1 MGNQRNKLK
10 SKQEK
15 AVIAE
20 VRKSAALVR
29 ESDKQEEAYM
39 SNMKLAFE
47 KSRTEA
53 LEKSREEALAKS
65 RDEEALAKSDAELP
79 DHAVLKKRYHGDEPQ
94 VDFRSIV
101 TQGHLGYVR
110 SVAMRFDPPRWLLIN
125 VQQEDSTLCTR
136 MDVKL
141 WRDPTIQDIISA
153 SFVFWSKLNES
164 HEGSQFVIEKNIT
177 SFPYLAL
184 MNPFTGELIEW
195 EKKEA
200 DKHDIQGW
208 LMDYTQPPPKAGEVG
223 AEVQVAVAAKP
234 ADPVL
239 VPLGTYGGHGGEWK
253 DGDEDDC
260 KYEYEEEYE
269 EEEGGEMYEDE
280 YSDTEARDG
289 TIEAPSAQGSGEWKE
304 T

>member
-29 ESDKQEEAYM
+29 ASDKQEEAYL

-47 KSRTEA
+47 KSR
-53 LEKSREEALAKS
+53 
-65 RDEEALAKSDAELP
+65 EEALAKSDAELP
-79 DHAVLKKRYHGDEPQ
+79 EHAVWKRYHGDEPQ

-101 TQGHLGYVR
+101 TQGHLGDVR
-110 SVAMRFDPPRWLLIN
+110 SIAMSFDLPRWLLIN
-125 VQQEDSTLCTR
+125 VQKEENTECTR
-136 MDVKL
+136 MDLKL
-141 WRDPTIQDIISA
+141 LRDPMIREIISA
-153 SFVFWSKLNES
+153 SFVFWSKLDKS
-164 HEGSQFVIEKNIT
+164 DEGSQFVVVKNIT

-184 MNPFTGELIEW
+184 MNPFTAELIEW
-195 EKKEA
+195 KKKEA

-208 LMDYTQPPPKAGEVG
+208 LMDYTQPPPKGGEVG
-223 AEVQVAVAAKP
+223 AEVQAAVAAKP
-234 ADPVL
+234 AAPLL
-239 VPLGTYGGHGGEWK
+239 VPLGTHGGHGGEWK

-269 EEEGGEMYEDE
+269 DEDGGEMYEDE
-280 YSDTEARDG
+280 CSDTEARDE